1 MSSCRATVELTS
13 LDAAGSM
20 EAAHPPAAPTT
31 VEPYEAVA
39 IRGPTEELVRVEI
52 RTEQHAAGGI
62 RMEKL
67 AAIGIRTEELVGA
80 TTPPPQTTGGKLVSV
95 RTLQIEEI
103 G

>member
-20 EAAHPPAAPTT
+20 EAAHPP
-31 VEPYEAVA
+31 AVA